1 VGILPGAFVDAAGLN
16 AGMGKL
22 LPARMVGAFVLV
34 MLFDGVILLL
44 SGAITFVL
52 FVARTSALKPEAQ

>member
-1 VGILPGAFVDAAGLN
+1 
-16 AGMGKL
+16 
-22 LPARMVGAFVLV
+22 VLV